1 MPRDGAMIDAGS
13 DRNPTF
19 GNFAIMEHG
28 TAAAGQC
35 QQIPGNFSHFP
46 LRASLCKTPGAAPN
60 LLYNP

>member
-1 MPRDGAMIDAGS
+1 MIDAGS

-28 TAAAGQC
+28 TAAAGQW

-46 LRASLCKTPGAAPN
+46 LPRQPV
-60 LLYNP
+60 